1 MPPNRQILRNRRQ
14 RRRLVIMYLLWQ
26 RLRVDRTMWVHP
38 INNMWAEKG
47 EYKVLYPDL
56 RQYEDRFF
64 VMYRMT
70 IDKFDELLQ
79 MVTPLIEKQNT
90 KYREAVSPEE
100 RLVVTLT

>member
-1 MPPNRQILRNRRQ
+1 
-14 RRRLVIMYLLWQ
+14 MYLLWQ

-38 INNMWAEKG
+38 INNMRAEKG

-64 VMYRMT
+64 GMYRMT

-100 RLVVTLT
+100 RLVVTLM